1 MSLKEFI
8 RKYPLYFSLLYLF
21 FIFSLLYALNFFL
34 FAPKILLLILIISIT
49 LVLGKFKLF
58 INDWF
63 VFLSFIYFSDTM
75 RGLIYLGICK
85 LNKPVLTQYVIHL
98 EKQLFGQIPSVFLQ
112 NILLDKSEPLSL
124 SWLEKTLT
132 FIHGTH
138 YIAFLFVGFIIWIYK
153 KQSFREYKLA
163 FYLLVSSGISLYFLI
178 PTTPPWIAYEL
189 FEAVPEL
196 IHFNTEIYNMHIPD
210 LTSKFGT
217 NPVAAMPSLHTAFPL
232 LCAFLLFKYFRW
244 KSWPFLVYTTAVLF
258 TIVYTGDHYFIDIIA
273 GAILALLS
281 FFLPSIIKKNLKK
294 KPKIGSN
301 SIPANLKLNKRA
313 IIIGLCILA
322 LGIFLGIIVQQ
333 SFEQNPIYLDIEAAY
348 PNYKDY
354 FAHINDYK
362 DDFKVNLTYG
372 NHLFSRKQF
381 QQAYIYYQRA
391 LILSRNQ
398 KEKNLARFKIRI
410 CQSLVK
416 KSNDHQKLRNP

>member
-1 MSLKEFI
+1 
-8 RKYPLYFSLLYLF
+8 
-21 FIFSLLYALNFFL
+21 
-34 FAPKILLLILIISIT
+34 
-49 LVLGKFKLF
+49 
-58 INDWF
+58 
-63 VFLSFIYFSDTM
+63 M

-301 SIPANLKLNKRA
+301 SIPANLKLNKRRGLIKSIITVMRIIFKIALFTTPPLILTA
-313 IIIGLCILA
+313 IRLGFLLLFMSPLFVVKQDVIRSFSKRQILIVTIAGIIGITLGGLA
-322 LGIFLGIIVQQ
+322 FYI
-333 SFEQNPIYLDIEAAY
+333 SLDILGAARTT
-348 PNYKDY
+348 PITAVSPM
-354 FAHINDYK
+354 FAALFAWAILK
-362 DDFKVNLTYG
+362 ERIRVSQAFGILLTIAG
-372 NHLFSRKQF
+372 IWIVTL
-381 QQAYIYYQRA
+381 
-391 LILSRNQ
+391 L
-398 KEKNLARFKIRI
+398 
-410 CQSLVK
+410 
-416 KSNDHQKLRNP
+416 

>member
-1 MSLKEFI
+1 
-8 RKYPLYFSLLYLF
+8 
-21 FIFSLLYALNFFL
+21 
-34 FAPKILLLILIISIT
+34 
-49 LVLGKFKLF
+49 
-58 INDWF
+58 
-63 VFLSFIYFSDTM
+63 
-75 RGLIYLGICK
+75 
-85 LNKPVLTQYVIHL
+85 
-98 EKQLFGQIPSVFLQ
+98 
-112 NILLDKSEPLSL
+112 
-124 SWLEKTLT
+124 
-132 FIHGTH
+132 
-138 YIAFLFVGFIIWIYK
+138 
-153 KQSFREYKLA
+153 
-163 FYLLVSSGISLYFLI
+163 
-178 PTTPPWIAYEL
+178 
-189 FEAVPEL
+189 
-196 IHFNTEIYNMHIPD
+196 MHIPD